1 MVSLQ
6 LLSQLAVAIAWERFP
21 RLLITCK
28 IGEVPSKWSI
38 DLNVHFLAWDL
49 NFSGSFIHVFTSI
62 FLKVHIMTIDK
73 YIIFPVYGMVLVNKA
88 KLGKCKCSK
97 VKINDRLDNND
108 VYSFNL
114 KKKKSI

>member
-1 MVSLQ
+1 
-6 LLSQLAVAIAWERFP
+6 
-21 RLLITCK
+21 
-28 IGEVPSKWSI
+28 
-38 DLNVHFLAWDL
+38 
-49 NFSGSFIHVFTSI
+49 
-62 FLKVHIMTIDK
+62 MTIDK